1 MGGKKKIFFQWQ
13 KQAPTPTF
21 FQYKQHRKGSGT
33 LQPCFQYHLQNLENL
48 LPGCS
53 WKSYWDKD
61 EKVQAEAEHTT
72 CTRLSSIQIY
82 EEWVS
87 DTEILTNPILFK
99 LYMLEFY
106 CK

>member
-82 EEWVS
+82 E
-87 DTEILTNPILFK
+87 K
-99 LYMLEFY
+99 
-106 CK
+106 